1 MTIKLLRTLFTLCI
15 VWPVIWL
22 WLGLRVKHRE
32 RLPKCGPAIILANH
46 NSHMDVFALLS
57 LFSLRQQVSVH
68 PVAAAD
74 YFLRNKWM
82 AWFSLN
88 ILNILPI
95 SRQGGETNPLA
106 LCEQA
111 LRDNKILIIFP
122 EGTRGEPG
130 ILSPLKSGVWYLSQS
145 APDVPI
151 VPIWLRGTEQVM
163 AKGNRIPLP
172 LFIDVTVG
180 ERLPFCAEKKAF
192 MDDLKQRLLAL
203 QQQTTG
209 NYTHESN
216 TDAG

>member
-1 MTIKLLRTLFTLCI
+1 MMKKFLRTLFSLCI

-32 RLPKCGPAIILANH
+32 RLPQQGPAIVVANH
-46 NSHMDVFALLS
+46 NSHMDVFVLLS
-57 LFSLRQQVSVH
+57 LFSVGQQHMVH

-88 ILNILPI
+88 ILNIIPVA
-95 SRQGGETNPLA
+95 RQGGEANPLA

-111 LRDNKILIIFP
+111 LRDNKILILFP

-130 ILSPLKSGVWYLSQS
+130 KLAPLKSGLWYLSQNL
-145 APDVPI
+145 PEVPI
-151 VPIWLRGTEQVM
+151 IPVWLKGTEQVM

-172 LFIDVTVG
+172 LFIDANVG
-180 ERLPFCAEKKAF
+180 EALYFHPDKNQFKDA
-192 MDDLKQRLLAL
+192 LLQRLLEL
-203 QQQTTG
+203 RPETKG
-209 NYTHESN
+209 NESH
-216 TDAG
+216 GQ